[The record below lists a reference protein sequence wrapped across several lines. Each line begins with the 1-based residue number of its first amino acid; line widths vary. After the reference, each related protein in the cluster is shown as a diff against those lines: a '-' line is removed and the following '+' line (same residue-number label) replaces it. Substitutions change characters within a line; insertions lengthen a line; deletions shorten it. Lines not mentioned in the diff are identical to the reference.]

1 MNVNRM
7 PAVEAEALMA
17 GIYLDTKN
25 FMIRT
30 SLHTFEASSYL
41 RKAGANTVNVKKL
54 FQVDMQTYMQKT
66 DMVQN
71 AKVYR
76 KIVAIACWEDKAG
89 SQFRIASAQAAD
101 EMLNIE
107 GVQASFTLFPDSTG
121 AVIISGRSFGQVNVQ
136 LITEK
141 LGGGGHQTMA
151 GAQIKNSTPKEAL
164 DMLKKAIDEYIEES
178 NILGT
183 HS

>member
-1 MNVNRM
+1 
-7 PAVEAEALMA
+7 
-17 GIYLDTKN
+17 
-25 FMIRT
+25 
-30 SLHTFEASSYL
+30 
-41 RKAGANTVNVKKL
+41 
-54 FQVDMQTYMQKT
+54 
-66 DMVQN
+66 
-71 AKVYR
+71 
-76 KIVAIACWEDKAG
+76 
-89 SQFRIASAQAAD
+89 
-101 EMLNIE
+101 MLNIE
-107 GVQASFTLFPDSTG
+107 GVQASFTLFPDSSG

>member
-1 MNVNRM
+1 
-7 PAVEAEALMA
+7 MA

-101 EMLNIE
+101 EMLNI
-107 GVQASFTLFPDSTG
+107 G
-121 AVIISGRSFGQVNVQ
+121 GRSGVVHAVSRFDGRGDNLGAFVRAGQRSVDNG
-136 LITEK
+136 K
-141 LGGGGHQTMA
+141 LGGGGHQTMRA
-151 GAQIKNSTPKEAL
+151 RR
-164 DMLKKAIDEYIEES
+164 
-178 NILGT
+178 
-183 HS
+183 